1 MTSTSGTTPEQ
12 TILSMLKTDLGMTT
26 TAYDARFLQLIDS
39 AKEFIS
45 AEGYTLDLTKA
56 DDMQLVKMYAD
67 YLWRRR
73 DSQSGMPRMLRFA
86 LNNKVFAQKAGET
99 DG

>member
-1 MTSTSGTTPEQ
+1 MESGAI
-12 TILSMLKTDLGMTT
+12 ILQMLKTDLGITT
-26 TAYDARFLQLIDS
+26 TAYDTRFLQLIDS
-39 AKEFIS
+39 AKEYIE
-45 AEGYTLDLTKA
+45 AEGASLDLTKVE
-56 DDMQLVKMYAD
+56 DMQLVKMYAD

-86 LNNKVFAQKAGET
+86 LNNKVLGQKAGEA